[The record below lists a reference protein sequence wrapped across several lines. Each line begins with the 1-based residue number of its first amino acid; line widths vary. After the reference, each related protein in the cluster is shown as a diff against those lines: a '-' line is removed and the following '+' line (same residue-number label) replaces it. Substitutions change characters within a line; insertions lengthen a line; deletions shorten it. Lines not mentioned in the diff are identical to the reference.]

1 MKKVVVIGDITE
13 EKRQEF
19 LAIPDTNFLF
29 LRAGEADADELKG
42 ASVIIG
48 EVGAELLKEYL
59 ALDDESKTGKNGH
72 KGHQKLF
79 NKPIILAS
87 ASPRRRELLT
97 KADIPFV
104 VMPADVEEKISSAV
118 PAEAAEE
125 VSFQKAEFVAEKLI
139 KEKKDSFIVLSADTV
154 VSVDGK
160 ILGKPRDE
168 EDAFNALKE
177 LQGRD
182 HEVYTG
188 VTIGIKHPEKDV
200 IYRQFHEKT
209 RVRVY
214 PISDEQIREYVSTG
228 EPLDKAGS
236 YAIQGVFAKY
246 IKSIKG
252 DYNNVVGLPVGRVFK
267 ELKQYT

>member
-1 MKKVVVIGDITE
+1 MKKIAVIGSLSE
-13 EKRQEF
+13 KKRQEY
-19 LAIPDTNFLF
+19 LAIPDTEFVF
-29 LRAGEADADELKG
+29 IKDGEASLKELEG

-48 EVGAELLKEYL
+48 EVSPELLKDILERDKDL
-59 ALDDESKTGKNGH
+59 KSEKTGH
-72 KGHQKLF
+72 KSMF
-79 NKPIILAS
+79 NKPIVLAS

-97 KADIPFV
+97 KADIPFI
-104 VMPADVEEKISSAV
+104 VMPADVDEKTDASV
-118 PAEAAEE
+118 PSEAAEQI
-125 VSFQKAEFVAEKLI
+125 SYRKAEYVAEKLI
-139 KEKKDSFIVLSADTV
+139 KERKDSFIVLSADTV
-154 VSVDGK
+154 VSVEGR
-160 ILGKPRDE
+160 ILGKPKDE
-168 EDAFNALKE
+168 KDAFNVLKE

-188 VTIGIKHPEKDV
+188 VTIGIKHPGKDV

-214 PISDEQIREYVSTG
+214 PVSDEQIREYISTG

-236 YAIQGVFAKY
+236 YAIQGGFAKY